1 MHHCPKR
8 AQASQHTGRAR
19 LRGMVTTRREFVRS
33 CAAGV
38 AALAAGP
45 ALLANADATDGP
57 FERWAR
63 IHGLERRPGESGR
76 EVMQRCWHVWDRAL
90 LVYTGRAKF
99 LDPIVRPRC
108 LHEYWLTQRDLLCSA
123 FGKSIAIDFQRD
135 RDRDRFNIREMLR
148 A

>member
-1 MHHCPKR
+1 MLT
-8 AQASQHTGRAR
+8 S
-19 LRGMVTTRREFVRS
+19 RRQFVRI
-33 CAAGV
+33 CGVWV

-45 ALLANADATDGP
+45 GLLANSDATDGP

-76 EVMQRCWHVWDRAL
+76 EVMERCWHLWDRAL
-90 LVYTGRAKF
+90 LVYTGRANF

-108 LHEYWLTQRDLLCSA
+108 LYEYWSTQRDLLNAA
-123 FGKSIAIDFQRD
+123 FGKSISSDFR
-135 RDRDRFNIREMLR
+135 RDRDRFGIRELLR